1 MGYLK
6 LEGFFVLSS
15 PGQLETLSLSYL
27 LKEKDTKCLTI
38 KHFKLQKVFFFL
50 TRILVTNEVNE
61 LA

>member
-6 LEGFFVLSS
+6 LERFFVLSS

-50 TRILVTNEVNE
+50 DKNFGNK
-61 LA
+61 